1 MAILTVFH
9 FFNRLIK
16 FGKIMVMTDL
26 ALKYNLL
33 DTASKKEVLDF
44 MEFLLTK
51 ETKSKKPVKDDY
63 KKKILKVSVWNESD
77 IDLMIQNQQKLNQWK
92 AQEW

>member
-1 MAILTVFH
+1 
-9 FFNRLIK
+9 
-16 FGKIMVMTDL
+16 MTDL

-33 DTASKKEVLDF
+33 DTSAKREVLDF
-44 MEFLLTK
+44 MDFLLTK
-51 ETKSKKPVKDDY
+51 ETKLQKPHKSDY
-63 KKKILKVSVWNESD
+63 KRKILKVSVWNDSD